1 MGDSRLLYYFERE
14 QSDNWK
20 VYKRTHNLY
29 FYSTKYAVWK
39 VFRISAAAKKK
50 KIKYKKTKTTEAFS
64 FKSAD
69 RPKRQ

>member
-14 QSDNWK
+14 QYDNLK
-20 VYKRTHNLY
+20 VYKRTYNLY
-29 FYSTKYAVWK
+29 FCSTKYAVWK
-39 VFRISAAAKKK
+39 VFRISAAKEK

-64 FKSAD
+64 SKSAD